1 MQYKLRILK
10 TSQHFVQLVE
20 FGRDLRKTVIHSNR
34 DSHHGQV
41 LSSLS
46 PLAKLRPSDPSN
58 LGRSDRLFHQ
68 RIDRTVRTGEPEQKS
83 SPI

>member
-10 TSQHFVQLVE
+10 TSQQFVQLVE
-20 FGRDLRKTVIHSNR
+20 FGRDLRKTVNHSNR

-46 PLAKLRPSDPSN
+46 PLAMLRPSDQSN
-58 LGRSDRLFHQ
+58 LGKFDKFCHQ